1 MSITLL
7 GLIWA
12 PLLILIFLLPYRYSF
27 LLLLISS
34 IFQASSLLDVSGVS
48 FPPYILTQ
56 VAFILRNITVLIKLR
71 FKKESALLLVFVICS
86 CVITVLSPMI
96 FSGMYVYKP
105 SLGIDENYL
114 LGGVPLSF
122 SSGNV
127 NQIILLLLNLLCF
140 LCVIEN
146 KKFIN
151 DIQAV
156 RYLNIVLIVFF
167 FVSIVELMARM
178 GFVIVPM
185 EIFWNN
191 LNMAQ
196 IGMGGQGR
204 IHATFSE
211 ASSAGALIAAAVWA
225 RISLLGIDKK
235 SIIFLI
241 GLIFLFS
248 INMSGTA
255 IIGIAAGGAI
265 FMLISNLNRT
275 YFIYIA
281 MIVFMAIFYLVGG
294 IDWLTNYIVEKNSSD
309 SGVHR
314 FGADIFAIELIIK
327 TFGIGVGLGSNRA
340 SGFLVNIFSSVGII
354 GGVLF
359 LLFMVKVV
367 KILFITRLSDPYSR
381 FYLSF
386 LLTMLM
392 TMIISGPDINNP
404 VFWCAIMLCST
415 KLVNIRAS

>member
-1 MSITLL
+1 L
-7 GLIWA
+7 
-12 PLLILIFLLPYRYSF
+12 
-27 LLLLISS
+27 
-34 IFQASSLLDVSGVS
+34 
-48 FPPYILTQ
+48 
-56 VAFILRNITVLIKLR
+56 
-71 FKKESALLLVFVICS
+71 
-86 CVITVLSPMI
+86 
-96 FSGMYVYKP
+96 
-105 SLGIDENYL
+105 
-114 LGGVPLSF
+114 
-122 SSGNV
+122 
-127 NQIILLLLNLLCF
+127 
-140 LCVIEN
+140 EN
-146 KKFIN
+146 KKFIS
-151 DIQAV
+151 DVQAV
-156 RYLNIVLIVFF
+156 SYLNIVLIVFF
-167 FVSIVELMARM
+167 FVSIIELLARM
-178 GFVIVPM
+178 GFVLVPM

-211 ASSAGALIAAAVWA
+211 ASSAGALIAAAIWA
-225 RISLLGIDKK
+225 RISLLGVDKK

-241 GLIFLFS
+241 GLFFLFS

-255 IIGIAAGGAI
+255 IIGVVAGGVI
-265 FMLISNLNRT
+265 FMLISNFNRT

-281 MIVFMAIFYLVGG
+281 MVLFIAIFCSVGG
-294 IDWLTNYIVEKNSSD
+294 IDWLTNYISEKNSSD

-314 FGADIFAIELIIK
+314 FGADVFATELIIK

-354 GGVLF
+354 GGGLF
-359 LLFMVKVV
+359 LLFMA
-367 KILFITRLSDPYSR
+367 KILRVLFITRLSDPYSR

-415 KLVNIRAS
+415 KLVNMRQLAK